1 MQNLKIK
8 NNEVV
13 ENNKEKGFVANL
25 SSKIIRNINKIM
37 LKTLVFVSALLAGT
51 PFESLADISSVNTDV
66 DENTAIAGMAN
77 VFVKVAKYVG
87 IVLIFGGIIG
97 IVEAQMSDNPERKST
112 AAKALGVGV
121 LLVGA
126 EMVLKATGLVS

>member
-1 MQNLKIK
+1 MQNLKINNNDVSK
-8 NNEVV
+8 NK
-13 ENNKEKGFVANL
+13 KESFVRAFSQKL
-25 SSKIIRNINKIM
+25 VGNINKVMI
-37 LKTLVFVSALLAGT
+37 KTLVFVSALLAGT

>member
-1 MQNLKIK
+1 MQNLKTNNNDVSK
-8 NNEVV
+8 NK
-13 ENNKEKGFVANL
+13 KESFVRAF
-25 SSKIIRNINKIM
+25 SQKIVGNINKVMI
-37 LKTLVFVSALLAGT
+37 KTLVFVSALLAGT
-51 PFESLADISSVNTDV
+51 PFESFADISSVNTDV